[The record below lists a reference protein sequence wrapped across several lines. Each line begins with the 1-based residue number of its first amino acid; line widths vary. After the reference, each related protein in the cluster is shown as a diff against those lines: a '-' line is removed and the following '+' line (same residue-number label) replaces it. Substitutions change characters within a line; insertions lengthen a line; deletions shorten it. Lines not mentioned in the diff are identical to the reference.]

1 MYAAHTEQ
9 GRRPR
14 RLPGP
19 VSHQVI
25 AWAVFG
31 AGAAMASSA
40 ALAQTP
46 APVQVPAVTVTAPPP
61 TDGYKTDYVQSP
73 KYTAPLLDTPKS
85 ITVIPQEL
93 IQDRGATSLQD
104 VLRTV
109 PGITLGSGEGG
120 NPIGD
125 RPFIRGF
132 DSMTDTFVDGVRD
145 VGSQQRETFNIE
157 QVEVS
162 KGPGSAYTGRG
173 STGGSLNLVTK
184 TPKMENFTAGSITLG
199 TDQTKRITADGNY
212 MLSDYAAVR
221 LNVMG
226 HDANVAE
233 RKEVNQNRWGV
244 APSLALGLNGPT
256 RAIFSYYHLQTDDLP
271 DYGLPY
277 DPRTGQPVKVNR
289 RNFYGLTDRDFQ
301 NTQIDVG
308 TIRLEHDFSDNM
320 TLRNTTRYGW
330 STNDYIVT
338 NPDDSKG
345 NVVNGLVWR
354 GPKSRNSDTTS
365 MVNQTDLSGSFHLG
379 GMKHSYSTGVEFSRE
394 KVRNRNYAVG
404 AGNNNCAI
412 EGFANFNCT
421 SLFNPTPNDPWSGS
435 VAPSTSWTH
444 TTTDTAS
451 VYAFDTIELTD
462 KWSITG
468 GLRFDS
474 YRTKAVG
481 SSGRFS
487 NDSNLVNYM
496 IGVVY
501 KPVPEASIYF
511 SHGTSS
517 NPSGQDAGEGS
528 QSINANNQ
536 SLEPEKNRSFEL
548 GAKWDVFDRKL
559 SLTGAVF
566 RIEKTNARVNDPLG
580 GTQLLVGEQRVNGFE
595 LGASGSITKEWK
607 VFAGYTF
614 LDSEIVDGGPAGT
627 NEGKAFPNTPRHSA
641 SLWTTYQIL
650 PRLTI
655 GGGAFYMSKRYGSP
669 DNTKSVPSY
678 WRFDAMASYD
688 LTDNVELRLNV
699 QNLTNKLYFDKPY
712 TTHFATVAPGRVAM
726 LTANVKF

>member
-1 MYAAHTEQ
+1 MQSSVPGMA
-9 GRRPR
+9 RRSHRP
-14 RLPGP
+14 PGP
-19 VSHQVI
+19 VSYRVI
-25 AWAVFG
+25 AWAAFG
-31 AGAAMASSA
+31 AGAAMTSTG
-40 ALAQTP
+40 ALAQAP

-61 TDGYKTDYVQSP
+61 TEGYKTDFAQSP

-85 ITVIPQEL
+85 VTIIPQEL
-93 IQDRGATSLQD
+93 IQDRGSLSLQD

-145 VGSQQRETFNIE
+145 PGSQQRETFNLD

-173 STGGSLNLVTK
+173 STGGSINLVTK
-184 TPKMENFTAGSITLG
+184 TPKMENFTTGSVTIG
-199 TDQTKRITADGNY
+199 TDQTKRITADTNY
-212 MLSDYAAVR
+212 QLSDYAALR

-289 RNFYGLTDRDFQ
+289 KNFYGLTNRDFQ
-301 NTQIDVG
+301 EMQVDVG
-308 TIRLEHDFSDNM
+308 TVRLEHDFSDTM

-354 GPKSRNSDTTS
+354 GSKSRNSDTTT
-365 MVNQTDLSGSFHLG
+365 MVNQTDLSGSFDTFGL
-379 GMKHSYSTGVEFSRE
+379 KHSYSAGVEFSRE
-394 KVRNRNYAVG
+394 RVRSRGYAVAG
-404 AGNNNCAI
+404 GNNNCAI
-412 EGFANFNCT
+412 EGLASFNCT
-421 SLFNPTPNDPWSGS
+421 SLFNPNPGDPWSGS
-435 VAPSTSWTH
+435 ITPSASWAR
-444 TTTDTAS
+444 TTTDTAA
-451 VYAFDTIELTD
+451 VYAFDTINLTD
-462 KWSITG
+462 KWSLTG
-468 GLRFDS
+468 GLRFDN

-481 SSGRFS
+481 SSGTFT
-487 NDSNLVNYM
+487 NDSSFLNYM
-496 IGVVY
+496 VGVVY
-501 KPVPEASIYF
+501 KPVPEASLYI

-517 NPSGQDAGEGS
+517 NPSGQDAGEGQ
-528 QSINANNQ
+528 QSISATNQ
-536 SLEPEKNRSFEL
+536 SLEPEKNRSFEI
-548 GAKWDVFDRKL
+548 GGKWDVFDRKL
-559 SLTGAVF
+559 SLTGAIF
-566 RIEKTNARVNDPLG
+566 RVEKTNARITDPLG
-580 GTQLLVGEQRVNGFE
+580 GPQLLVGEQRVDGFE
-595 LGASGSITKEWK
+595 LGAAGSITKAWK

-627 NEGKAFPNTPRHSA
+627 NKGKAFPNTPRHSA

-650 PRLTI
+650 PKVTI
-655 GGGAFYMSKRYGSP
+655 GGGAYYMSKRYGSP
-669 DNTKSVPSY
+669 DNTKSVPGY

-699 QNLTNKLYFDKPY
+699 INLGNKLYFDKPY
-712 TTHFATVAPGRVAM
+712 TSHFATVAAGRTAL